1 MHKKLVT
8 LALSSILSLSL
19 SLTGCNSNEDV
30 ENPQVKQEETVKN
43 EASHEQDEVNK
54 EEQVNPDDSTNSD
67 VEERDKYVPADTE
80 EEVQSENQEKAA
92 VMLLIMC
99 DLKYYENVG
108 NKMADITD
116 SIGTTSD
123 YVTAYAETEAILEEV
138 KTYENCD
145 ETTDLK
151 GYLVNMLISTME
163 CIDYM
168 YQNNEYSAEKAL
180 NDVQTYASK
189 YQQEYKRLTNEYY
202 SDNTEAYN

>member
-1 MHKKLVT
+1 
-8 LALSSILSLSL
+8 
-19 SLTGCNSNEDV
+19 
-30 ENPQVKQEETVKN
+30 
-43 EASHEQDEVNK
+43 
-54 EEQVNPDDSTNSD
+54 
-67 VEERDKYVPADTE
+67 
-80 EEVQSENQEKAA
+80 
-92 VMLLIMC
+92 MLLIMC

-145 ETTDLK
+145 KTTDLK

-168 YQNNEYSAEKAL
+168 YQNDVYGAEKSA
-180 NDVQTYASK
+180 NDVTTYSNK
-189 YQQEYKRLTNEYY
+189 FSQELNRLTEEYCG
-202 SDNTEAYN
+202 DNTEAYN